1 MMRFFLLF
9 TVAFSSSHAWLLP
22 VASRKSRLTLFSG
35 DDESFWKQR
44 PGESNAALFKRIQQA
59 SGDAAAFEQFVTTGE
74 GKQKA
79 AAPDLPTVAEPK
91 KKGYQR
97 AEEWDAEQHAI
108 AKEMTWE
115 QRAQFDGFR
124 HGDRVKQNE
133 ILQRHLK
140 L

>member
-1 MMRFFLLF
+1 MRLFLLF
-9 TVAFSSSHAWLLP
+9 VVAFSSSQAWLLP
-22 VASRKSRLTLFSG
+22 AASRKSRLTLFYN
-35 DDESFWKQR
+35 DASFWR
-44 PGESNAALFKRIQQA
+44 HLSGESNTAFYKRLQQTA
-59 SGDAAAFEQFVTTGE
+59 GDAAV
-74 GKQKA
+74 QKA